1 MPAAAFPVS
10 TALLTGPARVA
21 DTAASPVT
29 CRRAGAAAAGR
40 RAIHRGRGARMPAAA
55 LLVCGLLSLVVL
67 GAGSPASADPGSP
80 TPQPCQSGICVP
92 TTPPPGTPPSVFPL
106 PTPTRTSIADPC
118 LFPSPGQGPP
128 SDCTPTL
135 PTPGTDPPTGGDD
148 GRPGGMTGWIF
159 DGITK
164 AINAF
169 FAGLVIAAL
178 NPLLNLVSR
187 TLLTTPDPR
196 SLPPIGALWNN
207 SWQLLLASYAILV
220 LIGGIVVMAY
230 ETTQTRY
237 SIKEI
242 APRVVVGFLAAT
254 VSLPLTGMA
263 VQVANTLVV
272 AVMGGGA
279 DTTSVG
285 VTVRNLVLNSLSGG
299 IFNIFVGIVLAGVIV
314 ALLVTY

>member
-1 MPAAAFPVS
+1 
-10 TALLTGPARVA
+10 
-21 DTAASPVT
+21 
-29 CRRAGAAAAGR
+29 
-40 RAIHRGRGARMPAAA
+40 
-55 LLVCGLLSLVVL
+55 
-67 GAGSPASADPGSP
+67 
-80 TPQPCQSGICVP
+80 
-92 TTPPPGTPPSVFPL
+92 
-106 PTPTRTSIADPC
+106 
-118 LFPSPGQGPP
+118 
-128 SDCTPTL
+128 
-135 PTPGTDPPTGGDD
+135 
-148 GRPGGMTGWIF
+148 
-159 DGITK
+159 
-164 AINAF
+164 
-169 FAGLVIAAL
+169 
-178 NPLLNLVSR
+178 
-187 TLLTTPDPR
+187 
-196 SLPPIGALWNN
+196 
-207 SWQLLLASYAILV
+207 
-220 LIGGIVVMAY
+220 MAY

>member
-1 MPAAAFPVS
+1 
-10 TALLTGPARVA
+10 
-21 DTAASPVT
+21 
-29 CRRAGAAAAGR
+29 
-40 RAIHRGRGARMPAAA
+40 
-55 LLVCGLLSLVVL
+55 
-67 GAGSPASADPGSP
+67 
-80 TPQPCQSGICVP
+80 
-92 TTPPPGTPPSVFPL
+92 
-106 PTPTRTSIADPC
+106 
-118 LFPSPGQGPP
+118 
-128 SDCTPTL
+128 
-135 PTPGTDPPTGGDD
+135 
-148 GRPGGMTGWIF
+148 MTGWIF

-314 ALLVTY
+314 ALLVTS